1 MDITSRS
8 FISLISFVDD
18 VAIEISGKE
27 DNLVVRAM
35 VSESEGSQVSQFDEL
50 DNSQLLHRLGE
61 IFPTCSSV
69 FSRHHHHH
77 NNREGKTT
85 VDSKWTWMMLKT
97 WSELNLYRWCVLG
110 YFRPTA
116 KRPALLAPPRHPPP
130 SPTPDRSFPAPLPR
144 LKACEWNANKRLAVP
159 FHSSLARL
167 SDGSGIFVVMLT
179 GGSGEGR

>member
-1 MDITSRS
+1 
-8 FISLISFVDD
+8 
-18 VAIEISGKE
+18 
-27 DNLVVRAM
+27 
-35 VSESEGSQVSQFDEL
+35 
-50 DNSQLLHRLGE
+50 
-61 IFPTCSSV
+61 
-69 FSRHHHHH
+69 
-77 NNREGKTT
+77 
-85 VDSKWTWMMLKT
+85 MLKT

-116 KRPALLAPPRHPPP
+116 KRPALLTPPRHPPP

-179 GGSGEGR
+179 GGAGRGDRRQSSALPLRPAGAPCLSSSSSKVITTIRRWLSGNYGNDGDSQVVNNVREATTEGFY